1 MKQLIASI
9 LLILFLYP
17 ALSTYIHYQGGK
29 HRYAKAFKRKM
40 VRGIAKEQCVK
51 IEVKENSQANP
62 PLEWHNSHEFRLNGI
77 MFDIVSSIKTTNG
90 IVYYVIQDIAES
102 KFIAQI
108 EEQLLE
114 VLSHDPGIKKQAS
127 QCYSFF
133 HSLFFVEE
141 KEILLKLIYADV
153 SKDKFDW
160 NAHFI
165 SNQDMGIL
173 LPPPEA
179 FI

>member
-1 MKQLIASI
+1 MKQVIASI

-29 HRYAKAFKRKM
+29 HRYAKAFKRKL

-77 MFDIVSSIKTTNG
+77 MYDIVSTVKTSNG

-102 KFIAQI
+102 KFLAQI
-108 EEQLLE
+108 EDQLLE
-114 VLSHDPGIKKQAS
+114 VLSHDPGIKKQAN

-133 HSLFFVEE
+133 HSLFFVEG
-141 KEILLKLIYADV
+141 KQTIQKPLYTIV
-153 SKDKFDW
+153 SKDKFVW
-160 NAHFI
+160 NARFI
-165 SNQDMGIL
+165 SNEDLGIL